1 MLTELTR
8 SFNPFYFQYFNLYFF
23 VVVQDLS
30 TRNSGIKR
38 RVYNRFNDEVKIVI
52 LFGLA
57 KGFSQFPFQLLP

>member
-8 SFNPFYFQYFNLYFF
+8 SFNPLYYRYFNFYFF
-23 VVVQDLS
+23 VVIHDLS
-30 TRNSGIKR
+30 TRNSGTK
-38 RVYNRFNDEVKIVI
+38 RVYNRFNDGAKMLI